1 MLHMACSPE
10 NLKIES
16 EISRENKRKS
26 EIIKEFPSINKN
38 AVDRGGKICY
48 KYICSPGNIVPDFEQ
63 KYKTSFDNE
72 KAGAF
77 SCSFVIEGR
86 EKGEHSH
93 VHFYGKQGQYR
104 AQVVRC

>member
-1 MLHMACSPE
+1 M
-10 NLKIES
+10 
-16 EISRENKRKS
+16 
-26 EIIKEFPSINKN
+26 INKN
-38 AVDRGGKICY
+38 GIDKDMGVCY
-48 KYICSPGNIVPDFEQ
+48 KYICSLLAIVPDFEQ

-104 AQVVRC
+104 PQVVRC